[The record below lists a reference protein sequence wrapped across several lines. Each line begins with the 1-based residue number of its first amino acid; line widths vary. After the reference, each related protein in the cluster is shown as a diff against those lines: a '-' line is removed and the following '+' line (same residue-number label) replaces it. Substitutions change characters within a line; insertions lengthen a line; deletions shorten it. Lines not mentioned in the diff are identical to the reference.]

1 MVRWLLE
8 SFMDNVTAW
17 SAFEPHYQTLLAED
31 LTPERVPA
39 WLVRWS
45 DLEKELRETGAILYR
60 AKDEDTRDE
69 EAEKAYLHF
78 VQNVAPKAHE
88 MEQAL
93 KTKLLEVRGYE
104 PPPDF
109 ELTFQRF
116 RDQHALFRPQNVT
129 LYPEIQTLEN
139 EHGKLTGALTCTWEG
154 EEVTLSEVQ
163 RALNEPE
170 RSVRERA
177 WHTVQSTL
185 ATVSPELDALLLE
198 TLPLRR
204 DLARNAGFDSYRDFR
219 WREMSRT
226 YTPEESLTLI
236 DAVEHEVVPRLK
248 EVWEARRK
256 RLGVERLRPWDIKA
270 DPESR
275 QPLEPFTD
283 VSDLE
288 NTLARIFKRLDPE
301 LAQDFDLLRDGWLDL
316 APRPGKVPNIGY
328 ASYFPKSNRTFI
340 YYNVNGTHTDV
351 WVLLHEVGH
360 AFNALAAGRAQPLIW
375 QGAFEA
381 QTPFVE
387 VPSQTMELLALP
399 YLLVDEGG
407 FYTPE
412 EAAQAEEEQLLR
424 TLQIFPS
431 VARWEAFQHWL
442 YNDAPEEVTVAEID
456 AKWLELQERFFP
468 WEDWAGLEAYR
479 AKSWQDFNMFSE
491 TFNSLDYAIAFLG
504 AIQIWRTSLHGRAA
518 ALRRYREALEVGSS
532 RPAADLF
539 SVAGATLAFDR
550 ATVGREAAFVA
561 QRLADLSS

>member
-1 MVRWLLE
+1 
-8 SFMDNVTAW
+8 MDKSTTAW
-17 SAFEPHYQTLLAED
+17 SAFELHYRALLEEN
-31 LTPERVPA
+31 LMPERVPA
-39 WLVRWS
+39 WLARWS
-45 DLEKELRETGAILYR
+45 DLNKEVDETGAALNR
-60 AKDEDTRDE
+60 AKDRDTRDK

-78 VQNVAPKAHE
+78 VQEVEPHVHE

-93 KTKLLEVRGYE
+93 KTKLLEVKGYT
-104 PPPDF
+104 PPSDF
-109 ELTFQRF
+109 KLTFQRF
-116 RDQHALFRPQNVT
+116 SDQHALFRPQNVA
-129 LYPEIQTLEN
+129 LYPKIQTLEA

-154 EEVTLSEVQ
+154 EEVTLSRVQ
-163 RALNEPE
+163 RALSEPE
-170 RSVRERA
+170 QSLRERA
-177 WHTVQSTL
+177 WRTVQSTL

-198 TLPLRR
+198 ILPLRR
-204 DLARNAGFDSYRDFR
+204 DLARNAGFKSYRDFR

-236 DAVEHEVVPRLK
+236 DAIEHEVVPRLA
-248 EVWEARRK
+248 EVWEIRRQK
-256 RLGVERLRPWDIKA
+256 LGVERLRPWDRAA
-270 DPESR
+270 DPAAR
-275 QPLEPFTD
+275 PPLEPFNE
-283 VSDLE
+283 VSNLE
-288 NTLARIFKRLDPE
+288 ATLARIFERLDPE
-301 LAQDFDLLRDGWLDL
+301 LAQDFAPLRDGWLDL
-316 APRPGKVPNIGY
+316 GPRPGKVPNIGY

-360 AFNALAAGRAQPLIW
+360 AFNALAAGRAQPLVW
-375 QGAFEA
+375 QGAFKA

-387 VPSQTMELLALP
+387 VPSQAMELLALP
-399 YLLVDEGG
+399 YLVADEGG
-407 FYTPE
+407 FYNAE

-424 TLQIFPS
+424 TLQLFPS

-442 YNDAPEEVTVAEID
+442 YADALEEVTIAEID
-456 AKWLELQERFFP
+456 AKWLELQARFFP
-468 WEDWAGLEAYR
+468 WEDWTGLESYR

-504 AIQIWRTSLHGRAA
+504 AIQIWRASLEDRAA
-518 ALRRYREALEVGSS
+518 ALRRYREALKVGSS